1 MKIQRATEK
10 DIEQLANLMNQEDIC
25 EHSFDS
31 SVPIPSIK
39 ETKENIK
46 ESFKGKSTIFFVAR
60 TKEDILGTISVSI
73 DRRGKKKIGRIQD
86 IVIDEKQRGK
96 GIGKELVKK
105 AEEYFKKKKCIRMQ
119 SFVREKN
126 VNSQNF
132 WKKQG
137 FSLEK
142 TNGFVITKKLK

>member
-1 MKIQRATEK
+1 MKIQKATEK
-10 DIEQLANLMNQEDIC
+10 DIEELSILMRQEDVC

-31 SVPIPSIK
+31 SVLIPSMK

-46 ESFKGKSTIFFVAR
+46 ESFKDKSTIFFVAKTR
-60 TKEDILGTISVSI
+60 EDILGTISISI
-73 DRRGKKKIGRIQD
+73 DKRGNKKIGRIQD
-86 IVIDEKQRGK
+86 IIIDEKHRRK

-105 AEEYFKKKKCIRMQ
+105 AEGYFKNRKCIKMQ

-126 VNSQNF
+126 INSQNF

-137 FSLEK
+137 FFLEK